1 MYELWLFLHLL
12 SVIVGIG
19 NTAMNPVYGV
29 FAKNHPG
36 PGGLAV
42 SEANYKAGSIGE
54 YFIYAIPIF
63 GILLVIEV
71 DGFEFGDTWIW
82 LALVLYAVALGIA
95 KGILF
100 PTAKRMIDL
109 QRELVAMGPPPEGAP
124 AGGPPPQVG
133 ELERL
138 GKTVGMAGSLLHVI
152 ATVLIILMVWKP
164 GV

>member
-1 MYELWLFLHLL
+1 MYELLLFLHLF

-42 SEANYKAGSIGE
+42 SEANHKAGRIGE
-54 YFIYAIPIF
+54 FFIYAIPVF
-63 GILLVIEV
+63 GILLVLEREAY
-71 DGFEFGDTWIW
+71 EFGQTWIW
-82 LALVLYAVALGIA
+82 LAIVLYVIALGIA
-95 KGILF
+95 TGILF
-100 PTAKRMIDL
+100 PTSKRMIEL
-109 QRELVAMGPPPEGAP
+109 QRELVAMGPPPADAP
-124 AGGPPPQVG
+124 AGGPPPQVA
-133 ELERL
+133 ELDRL

-164 GV
+164 GL